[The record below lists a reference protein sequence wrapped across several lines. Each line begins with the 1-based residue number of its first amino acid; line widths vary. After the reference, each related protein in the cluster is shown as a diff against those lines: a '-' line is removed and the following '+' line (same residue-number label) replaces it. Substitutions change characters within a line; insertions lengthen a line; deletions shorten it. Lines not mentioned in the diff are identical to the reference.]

1 MVNIDFSVVFQIA
14 NFLILIWV
22 LNIVLY
28 KPIRGILAQRKEKI
42 AGLEKSIDTLSGD
55 AMEKDDAFAAGV
67 RKARVNGL
75 KEKETLL
82 QAAADEEKEIVGNIT
97 EKAQADLAEVRAKIA
112 EDAEKVKSALLEQVD
127 DYAKFIG
134 EKILGRAI

>member
-1 MVNIDFSVVFQIA
+1 MVNIDFSVVFQIV

-42 AGLEKSIDTLSGD
+42 SGLEKGIETLKSD
-55 AMEKDDAFAAGV
+55 ALEKDDAFSDGIK
-67 RKARVNGL
+67 KARVNGL
-75 KEKETLL
+75 KEKEVLL
-82 QAAADEEKEIVGNIT
+82 QAAADEEKEIVGQIT

-112 EDAEKVKSALLEQVD
+112 EDAEKVKAALLEQVD